1 MWETLLVVAGAFG
14 ATLLAIYVNN
24 IVFKPVLLVDE
35 SSIEK
40 MYDPTTGL
48 WVHKLKVRNVGLKA
62 ATNCTVTMSVKGI
75 RKEDVED
82 VDLIWNLEEGSSTL
96 MRRDSFTDMPTD
108 LDEDNVPWS
117 ILARE
122 ENWAITI
129 NKGAIS
135 RVNLF
140 FIRANPNV
148 VQSTLLLASLSKSNW
163 KIGLRAHRDYEGE
176 IKITASN
183 ANPRTVKFVIHRAE
197 NDIEFK
203 ILAID
208 PQSGGRLLRQLL
220 PRQ

>member
-1 MWETLLVVAGAFG
+1 MWESLLVVAGAFG

-40 MYDPTTGL
+40 MYDPTNRL
-48 WVHKLKVRNVGLKA
+48 WVHKLRVRNGGLRA

-82 VDLIWNLEEGSSTL
+82 VRLIWRGGGSSTL
-96 MRRDSFTDMPTD
+96 MRSDSFTDMPIE

-117 ILARE
+117 ILFRE

-129 NKGAIS
+129 NKGSIA
-135 RVNLF
+135 RANLIF
-140 FIRANPNV
+140 VRANPNV

-176 IKITASN
+176 IKITSSN
-183 ANPRTVKFVIHRAE
+183 ANPRRVTFIIHRADK
-197 NDIEFK
+197 DIDFK
-203 ILAID
+203 IVAVD
-208 PQSGGRLLRQLL
+208 PQSRGRLLRQLL

>member
-1 MWETLLVVAGAFG
+1 MWESLLVIAGAFG
-14 ATLLAIYVNN
+14 ATLLAIYINN

-48 WVHKLKVRNVGLKA
+48 WVHKLKVRNGGLRA

-75 RKEDVED
+75 RQKDVED
-82 VDLIWNLEEGSSTL
+82 VELIWNLGEGSSTL

-117 ILARE
+117 ILFRE

-135 RVNLF
+135 RATLIFV
-140 FIRANPNV
+140 RANPNV
-148 VQSTLLLASLSKSNW
+148 VQSTLLLASLSKNMW

-183 ANPRTVKFVIHRAE
+183 ANPRTVKFVIHRADK
-197 NDIEFK
+197 DIAFK
-203 ILAID
+203 ILAVD
-208 PQSGGRLLRQLL
+208 PKNRGRLLRQLL